1 MLGVVFIRGARWCRA
16 VGVVGLV
23 ALVAAGCGPDP
34 PDAPTVAVLSDFSI
48 QLTTTPVHVGQN
60 EFLIR
65 NQGPSEHE
73 LIAFQIDQPVAD
85 LALTPTGDLDED
97 VLTNVTDGPN
107 LAPFT
112 TATRT
117 VDLPGPGTYLFVC
130 NLPGHFHR
138 GMYTTVTLP

>member
-1 MLGVVFIRGARWCRA
+1 MFAHSARWYRF
-16 VGVVGLV
+16 VGVVGV
-23 ALVAAGCGPDP
+23 VAALVAAGCGPDP
-34 PDAPTVAVLSDFSI
+34 PDAPTVATLSDFSV
-48 QLTTTPVHVGQN
+48 QLTSTPVHVGQN
-60 EFLIR
+60 EFVIR

-117 VDLPGPGTYLFVC
+117 VSLPGPGTYLFVC
-130 NLPGHFHR
+130 NLPGHFQR
-138 GMYTTVTLP
+138 GMYVTVTLP